1 MKLRLRSDLPNG
13 GERRVGERLG
23 ETGILRNIC
32 IYIYIY
38 SVCFFFIEL
47 KVFVNLTY
55 LYLSEIK
62 KARSHFLR
70 RNGSFD
76 NLPKN
81 LDLDRGFLSKP
92 VFLLYACRASVEL

>member
-47 KVFVNLTY
+47 KLFVNLTN
-55 LYLSEIK
+55 
-62 KARSHFLR
+62 KALVYYTSL
-70 RNGSFD
+70 
-76 NLPKN
+76 
-81 LDLDRGFLSKP
+81 
-92 VFLLYACRASVEL
+92 VSVVD